1 MKQLINLFL
10 VFVLLQPAYAFSE
23 SEDLKI
29 LVVGAGISGLGAAK
43 DLHMI
48 LVMKL
53 LFLKLEI
60 E

>member
-29 LVVGAGISGLGAAK
+29 LVIGAGISGFGAAK
-43 DLHMI
+43 GLHDSGY
-48 LVMKL
+48 KL
-53 LFLKLEI
+53 LLLKLEI